1 MCIIHVYILASTTL
15 NHILKQT
22 FTHPA
27 YEPPTDLGH
36 FKKME
41 HLIFQLPVP
50 IPVAGYWIIRSR
62 KRCSIMQDFLP

>member
-1 MCIIHVYILASTTL
+1 MQKYTYKFIIHVHLLQI
-15 NHILKQT
+15 

-41 HLIFQLPVP
+41 HLIFQLPVA
-50 IPVAGYWIIRSR
+50 IPFAGYWITKNR